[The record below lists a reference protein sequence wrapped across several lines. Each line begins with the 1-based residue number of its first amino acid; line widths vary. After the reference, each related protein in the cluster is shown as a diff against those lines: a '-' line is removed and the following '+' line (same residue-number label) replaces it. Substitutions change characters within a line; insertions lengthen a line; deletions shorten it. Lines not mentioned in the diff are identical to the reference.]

1 MKKKIGLRT
10 VVGWILPPAVAA
22 AALLCFSV
30 ALTSLALDGLES
42 GRAEEDMRQLE
53 EAVWRGCV
61 ACYAAEGRYPPDLE
75 YLKEHYGI
83 QVDEGRYTVRYDAF
97 AENLMPDITV
107 LENTP

>member
-10 VVGWILPPAVAA
+10 VFGWILPPAVAA
-22 AALLCFSV
+22 AALLCFS
-30 ALTSLALDGLES
+30 AALDGLES

-53 EAVWRGCV
+53 EAMRRGCV
-61 ACYAAEGRYPPDLE
+61 ACDAAEGRYPPDLE

-107 LENTP
+107 LENMP

>member
-30 ALTSLALDGLES
+30 ALDGLES

-53 EAVWRGCV
+53 EAVRRGCV
-61 ACYAAEGRYPPDLE
+61 ACDAAEGRYPPDLE

>member
-1 MKKKIGLRT
+1 MKKKTGFGTLSRG
-10 VVGWILPPAVAA
+10 VLSLAVAA
-22 AALLCFSV
+22 AALFCFS
-30 ALTSLALDGLES
+30 TALDGLEN
-42 GRAEEDMRQLE
+42 GREAEDMRQLE
-53 EAVWRGCV
+53 EAVRRGCV

-83 QVDEGRYTVRYDAF
+83 QVDEERYTVRYDAF